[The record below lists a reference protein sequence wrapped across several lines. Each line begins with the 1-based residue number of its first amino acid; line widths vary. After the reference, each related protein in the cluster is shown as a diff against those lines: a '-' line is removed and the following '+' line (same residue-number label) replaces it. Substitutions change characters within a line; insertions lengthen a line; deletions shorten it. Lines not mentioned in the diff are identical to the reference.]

1 MPEELESAGLI
12 AGQQPQIFDDP
23 FSMEF
28 MQEAERTIEVSA
40 INAPKVKRARKVLT
54 DKFVMHKDLK
64 KRLLKLKSTDVPQI
78 VKDMVDDLLSLKR
91 VPEDSKYCN
100 YLGLSQADYSK
111 LSYLDEERKNRLQG
125 EETRMHMIKP
135 GTIIKVHTA
144 RQRIWKGT
152 QAIKSYSLTLT
163 NRHLGGSVYPIR
175 EFQTVTGTHT
185 ATYFDDAEETV
196 DSSYAFFCPVL
207 EAESNDFRLRH
218 SNMYGAHNFVLTPD
232 GLVSTGNHPKIIGVE
247 FEKTEVVMPQVWNFK
262 KRYHTS
268 VGKLIRRIFKDKYSD
283 RDITSFSEAYASLI
297 TVANPLYDF
306 QIMEGEQVKWAY
318 HEDNYHTF
326 TNTLGSSCMRYD
338 RCQSYF
344 GIYTK
349 DPSKVK
355 IGVLLRSGK
364 VAARAIRAILW
375 NLGDYWAYDRIYST
389 RTETENLLKSTLE
402 TAGYRRIWQA
412 SGHYS
417 LKIDLSEVSRFP
429 YVDTLHCYHPDSQ
442 ILSNYGQGHHFSFR
456 STGGDYYN
464 NGAEE
469 DNEVDCV
476 CCGDTVDFDDSHYVD
491 RGRHRGDRCCESCRV
506 YSEIT
511 NTTFTTDD
519 EHVSTYDDDFVMLRD
534 SVQLFDGQY
543 AHESDPELR
552 EYHNGRYFITS
563 IHPYELI
570 NGYFYHPD
578 DENKPEEDVEDIE
591 DVEDV
596 ENVED
601 STEDS
606 VQEVIEEATQE
617 LTFTRDTQTPYIL
630 TSSSSSANV
639 FRSASSSPYSTYSFY
654 YPSQVYDD
662 TLIALRTAVEAAM
675 EIDENTLTT
684 PTTETTGTTESPDQN
699 LI

>member
-12 AGQQPQIFDDP
+12 AGQQLQIFDDP

-91 VPEDSKYCN
+91 VPEGSKYCN

-232 GLVSTGNHPKIIGVE
+232 GLVSTGIHPKIIGVE

-283 RDITSFSEAYASLI
+283 RDITSFSEAYASLV

-318 HEDNYHTF
+318 HEDNYHTH

-364 VAARAIRAILW
+364 VAARAILW

-429 YVDTLHCYHPDSQ
+429 YVDTLYCYHPDSQ

-456 STGGDYYN
+456 STGGDYYD
-464 NGAEE
+464 NGAQE
-469 DNEVDCV
+469 DNELDCA
-476 CCGDTVDFDDSHYVD
+476 CCGDTVDYDDSYYVD
-491 RGRHRGDRCCESCRV
+491 RGRHQGERCCEHCHI
-506 YSEIT
+506 YSENMDI
-511 NTTFTTDD
+511 TFTTDD
-519 EHVSTYDDDFVMLRD
+519 EHVSTYDDDSVLMRD

-543 AHESDPELR
+543 AYDGDSQLR
-552 EYHNGRYFITS
+552 EYRNGRYFIID
-563 IHPYELI
+563 IHPYEMI
-570 NGYFYHPD
+570 NGSFYHPD
-578 DENKPEEDVEDIE
+578 DEDKPEQD
-591 DVEDV
+591 
-596 ENVED
+596 
-601 STEDS
+601 TEDS
-606 VQEVIEEATQE
+606 AEVTETIEEPAQE
-617 LTFTRDTQTPYIL
+617 LTFTRETQTPYIL
-630 TSSSSSANV
+630 TSAALSSTISLVSSNL
-639 FRSASSSPYSTYSFY
+639 SSSPYILYH
-654 YPSQVYDD
+654 PSQVYDD

-684 PTTETTGTTESPDQN
+684 PTTETTGTTESPDQF